1 MWKKVLAGLAL
12 VILLAIGVAI
22 QFGGAAATRLVAQM
36 LANQD
41 AVLGTLK
48 YDKINA
54 GWSGDVEIH
63 NLRWVAVNGS
73 KKAEIPLLTLSVN
86 LWETLSKGG
95 GVASIN
101 SIILDHPHFYGI
113 YTQEKGLDILHSL
126 QFAGETPAVVYKPVQ
141 EIKPTQFRGEVD
153 IKDGTFDLLADSKPV
168 QFTKIS
174 GQGLFKQYPVLQFNL
189 TAINGSSALVFNI
202 EKKEQVIKVKG
213 EVKNGQVPDF
223 VPFLPN
229 LKDIVIREGKVDTA
243 NIIAYK
249 EPQNRWA
256 FTMDGSFKGLGGTGF
271 GWDFNEGASKFTAT
285 WDNISLEKLNCKVN
299 GMPVEVTGNIKTSAG
314 LPDPAAYDLQVSAPV
329 FAVRSLS
336 SGLDLEGKVAAQGT
350 IRGSVLEPKFEG
362 RLHLDTLQA
371 GPLRMQDLNGL
382 FLCANNELHL
392 GEVKG
397 TAASGTVRLN
407 GTVELSKRNFTLEVD
422 GIDLQAEELMAD
434 KVGGKLQFTSVFTGS
449 NTPETVTGTGSFQV
463 PEGYFGDDKMKN
475 LAGRIAVQ
483 NGHFGLA
490 DVAMRKGF
498 KVFSLKL
505 ALDNNKK
512 ITVADKDGKIKFF

>member
-12 VILLAIGVAI
+12 VILLAIGVAM

-36 LANQD
+36 LDNQD
-41 AVLGTLK
+41 AVLGTIK

-63 NLRWVAVNGS
+63 NLRWVALNGS

-86 LWETLSKGG
+86 LWETLTHGG

-101 SIILDHPHFYGI
+101 SVVLDRPHFYGI
-113 YTQEKGLDILHSL
+113 YTQDKGLDILHGL
-126 QFAGETPAVVYKPVQ
+126 QFAGETPTAVYKPVE

-153 IKDGTFDLLADSKPV
+153 IKDGTFDLLADSKTV

-189 TAINGSSALVFNI
+189 TAVNGSSAMVFNI
-202 EKKEQVIKVKG
+202 EKKAQAINVKG

-229 LKDIVIREGKVDTA
+229 LKDIVIRAGKVDTA
-243 NIIAYK
+243 NIVAHK
-249 EPQNRWA
+249 EPQNRWE
-256 FTMDGSFKGLGGTGF
+256 FTMSGAFKELEGTGF
-271 GWDFNEGASKFTAT
+271 GWDFSEGASKFTAT
-285 WDNISLEKLNCKVN
+285 WENIGLDKLTCKVN
-299 GMPVEVTGNIKTSAG
+299 GMPVEVSGNIKTSAG
-314 LPDPAAYDLQVSAPV
+314 LPDPAAYDLKVSAPA
-329 FAVRSLS
+329 FAVPALS
-336 SGLDLEGKVAAQGT
+336 AGLDLGGTVAAQGT
-350 IRGSVLEPKFEG
+350 ITGSVLEPKFEG
-362 RLHLDTLQA
+362 RVHLEDLQA
-371 GPLRMQDLNGL
+371 GPLRLHDLNGL
-382 FLCANNELHL
+382 FQCANNELHL

-407 GTVELSKRNFTLEVD
+407 GTLELTKRTFTWELD
-422 GIDLQAEELMAD
+422 GIDLEAQELMAD
-434 KVGGKLQFTSVFTGS
+434 KVGGRLQFTSVFTGS
-449 NTPETVTGTGSFQV
+449 NAPETATGTGSFQV

-498 KVFSLKL
+498 KVFALKL

-512 ITVADKDGKIKFF
+512 LTVADKDGKIKFF